1 MTEDDAELVGLID
14 NELDESSRN
23 ALLAR
28 MARDEQLCK
37 RYDELLGAGGPIAAS
52 LDALLEQAPLPRLRA
67 SLPMDAPVRRPSVGS
82 ARFALREL
90 AAGILIGF
98 LAASAAAWIALNFG
112 PLEERDD
119 WRTAVLEYMS
129 LYTNETLAPL
139 NPDVLLQEQELG
151 ALSAKVGVKLT
162 RDKVALPGL
171 RFTTAFILSYDGSPL
186 GEIGYVDETDAPV
199 VFCVIADG
207 RADAPIRTERRG
219 DFSLAEWSRGGRG
232 FLVVGRMPTER
243 AAELAQSLQ
252 TRV

>member
-28 MARDEQLCK
+28 LANDEQLHK
-37 RYDELLGAGGPIAAS
+37 RYDELWEAGAPIAAS

-67 SLPMDAPVRRPSVGS
+67 SLPMDGPVRRPSVRS

-90 AAGILIGF
+90 AAGVLIGF
-98 LAASAAAWIALNFG
+98 LASAAAWIALSFG

-129 LYTNETLAPL
+129 LYTNETLAPF
-139 NPDVLLQEQELG
+139 NPDASLQVEELS
-151 ALSAKVGVKLT
+151 ALSAQVGVKLT
-162 RDKVALPGL
+162 PDKVALPGL

-186 GEIGYVDETDAPV
+186 GEIGYVDDTDAPV

-219 DFSLAEWSRGGRG
+219 KFSLAEWSRGGRG
-232 FLVVGRMPTER
+232 FLVVGRMPKER
-243 AAELAQSLQ
+243 AAELAQTLQ
-252 TRV
+252 TRI

>member
-28 MARDEQLCK
+28 LATDEQLHK
-37 RYDELLGAGGPIAAS
+37 RYHELCEAGAPIAAS

-67 SLPMDAPVRRPSVGS
+67 SLPMDAPVRRPSVRS

-98 LAASAAAWIALNFG
+98 LASATAWIALNFG
-112 PLEERDD
+112 PLQERED

-139 NPDVLLQEQELG
+139 NPDPSLQALELS
-151 ALSAKVGVKLT
+151 ALSAQVGVELT
-162 RDKVALPGL
+162 PDKVALPGL

-186 GEIGYVDETDAPV
+186 GEIGYVDDTDAPV

-207 RADAPIRTERRG
+207 RADAPTRIEMRG
-219 DFSLAEWSRGGRG
+219 EFSLAEWSRGGRG
-232 FLVVGRMPTER
+232 FLVVGRMPKER
-243 AAELAQSLQ
+243 VAELAQALQ
-252 TRV
+252 TGI